1 MQLTTLFGVRSS
13 IRESPPSRAK
23 FRPYVF
29 WFSIPLA
36 VSAVLMFTV
45 IPNLSEAKYLLFAY
59 ITYILYGMM
68 YTAVNIPYG
77 SLASVV
83 TDDEKERS
91 SLSMWRSIGA
101 GVGGL
106 PGTILFPMLVY
117 NTTIAADGTK
127 IQTLNGTKL
136 TIGVAILAVISVA
149 VYFGHYKL
157 TKERIAPVK
166 KKNAITMHSKQS
178 AILQKTDLLLCFALP
193 QCCLSLSSF
202 IINQHINIFLPIIT
216 TAQNYILW

>member
-1 MQLTTLFGVRSS
+1 
-13 IRESPPSRAK
+13 
-23 FRPYVF
+23 
-29 WFSIPLA
+29 
-36 VSAVLMFTV
+36 
-45 IPNLSEAKYLLFAY
+45 
-59 ITYILYGMM
+59 MM

-166 KKNAITMHSKQS
+166 KKKAITMHSKQS
-178 AILQKTDLLLCFALP
+178 AILQKQTFCYALP
-193 QCCLSLSSF
+193 CLNAAYRFPVLLS
-202 IINQHINIFLPIIT
+202 INISISFCRLLPQRKIIFYGNDLHIF
-216 TAQNYILW
+216 ADGNSYSHYE